1 MKNIAI
7 FASGTGT
14 NAENIIRYFKA
25 SADIQ
30 IRLVISSRHDAQ
42 VIERAQKLGVP
53 VRVIKKQEF
62 KYEENVLPLLR
73 QYHIDL
79 IVLAGFLLFVPEYL
93 TEAFP
98 NSIIN
103 IHPSLLPK
111 YGGKGMYGM
120 HVHEAVKENNEKE
133 SGITIHHVSQEYD
146 QGQIIAQFSTPLEPS
161 DTPEQ
166 IAKKVHALEYKH
178 YPRVIEKLI
187 GCKNKSKEE

>member
-30 IRLVISSRHDAQ
+30 VRLVISSRRDAQ

-53 VRVIKKQEF
+53 VRVIQKQEF

-161 DTPEQ
+161 DTPEE
-166 IAKKVHALEYKH
+166 IAQKVHALEYKH

-187 GCKNKSKEE
+187 GCKNKSEEE